1 MSGQVRCAKKYRE
14 CFLKLWR
21 HSTAQLLSVLPM
33 LVVPHMTQPF
43 MTLLLLVGLDW
54 LSLRTVLLL
63 SQMSRHSGEAQL
75 GRAFQQEL
83 RDRGLIDAPP
93 DR

>member
-1 MSGQVRCAKKYRE
+1 
-14 CFLKLWR
+14 
-21 HSTAQLLSVLPM
+21 
-33 LVVPHMTQPF
+33 
-43 MTLLLLVGLDW
+43 MTLLLLVGLGW

-63 SQMSRHSGEAQL
+63 SQVSRHSSKARL

-83 RDRGLIDAPP
+83 RDRGLIDAPS

>member
-1 MSGQVRCAKKYRE
+1 
-14 CFLKLWR
+14 
-21 HSTAQLLSVLPM
+21 
-33 LVVPHMTQPF
+33 
-43 MTLLLLVGLDW
+43 MTLLLLVGLGW

-63 SQMSRHSGEAQL
+63 SQVSLHSGEAQL

-83 RDRGLIDAPP
+83 RDRGLIDAPS